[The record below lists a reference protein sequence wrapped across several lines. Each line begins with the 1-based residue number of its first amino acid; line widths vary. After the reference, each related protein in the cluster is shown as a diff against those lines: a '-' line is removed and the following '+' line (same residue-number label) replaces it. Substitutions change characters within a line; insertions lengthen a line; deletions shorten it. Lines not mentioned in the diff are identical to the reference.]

1 MFPSI
6 TLSSIVYA
14 SIKTA
19 SANLRRGSF
28 VFFFLVSLLGSLP
41 AFAQSAAVTGEV
53 ADPSGA
59 VLPKAKVSLT
69 NSKTNTVQ
77 RTTTN
82 SAGAYSLQSV
92 PAGTYKLAVEAAG
105 FKRYEQTAVVVP
117 AGQSVTLNVKLS
129 VGAVTESVT
138 VDVSADHP
146 LLEMPSVGKTGTK
159 IEELPSSV
167 QVISHELVE
176 SQGGLDLKDA
186 IRNSSGVFQG
196 GSDGFGF
203 ADRFLVRGLDARIY
217 NDGFSDGD
225 QRNGIPH
232 SLNGVENVEILEGPG
247 SALFGSGPPGGTIN
261 MVHFL
266 PSDTLNYGGAFETGS
281 FGEVSGN
288 LFVTGSTGIHGLN
301 YRVDGLAQRADGF
314 RSLGSSDYEIR
325 PEIGGTFGKH
335 ALLFSVDARDLHAT
349 PDPAGL
355 VYVNGAPI
363 TGVSRETKYST
374 PFSIGDQSLVR
385 TNFSDAWSLAPY
397 VTITNRFS
405 YMYRDLSILRN
416 GDGGTITGIVLSGRQ
431 LRRQHDNIN
440 DFDYEFEPVWN
451 FKTGRIRHTLLTG
464 FEAQHQGLH
473 TNRDT
478 ADLPSITNIFNPVIQ
493 ETSVGG
499 LTFLR
504 DAKHSGDIDD
514 LAANYYGM
522 YAADQ
527 IDLTSRLKVRLS
539 ARQDWWNTSL
549 NPEIFVPGRIFQG
562 TQLIEPGTNFGR
574 SDQPLNWS
582 AGAIYRLFSRV
593 SPFFGVARS
602 NLATFSSESTQ
613 NGVHDPESGLQ
624 YEAGVKAATFNDRAT
639 FTVAGF
645 DVKRNNVFSL
655 VGDTPV
661 FNDQRTRGVE
671 ADVQL
676 ILWSKWHVSANGI
689 GQQAVLTDNPS
700 NPAAA
705 GKSPIGV
712 PRYMFNLWTAY
723 NLKIANL
730 SGLTIGG
737 GLTYRDSMFGDLLN
751 TKGVPSFTTF
761 DTVLSYAARR
771 WDFSLGLRNLTDT
784 TYFVAANGV
793 GAFVGEPRSVFVKVK
808 RSFGPKQ

>member
-1 MFPSI
+1 MVPSI
-6 TLSSIVYA
+6 
-14 SIKTA
+14 KNA
-19 SANLRRGSF
+19 SATIRRGSL
-28 VFFFLVSLLGSLP
+28 VFFLLVSLLCSLP
-41 AFAQSAAVTGEV
+41 VFAQSAAVTGEV

-59 VLPKAKVSLT
+59 VLPNVKVNLT
-69 NSKTNTVQ
+69 NSKTNATQ

-82 SAGAYSLQSV
+82 SAGIYNLQSV
-92 PAGTYKLAVEAAG
+92 QPGTYKLVVEAAG
-105 FKRYEQTAVVVP
+105 FARYEQDSVVVT
-117 AGQSVTLNVKLS
+117 ATQSVTLNVKLS
-129 VGAVTESVT
+129 VGVVSQSVT
-138 VDVSADHP
+138 VEVTNDHP
-146 LLEMPSVGKTGTK
+146 LLEVPTVGKTGTK

-167 QVISHELVE
+167 QVISHDLVE
-176 SQGGLDLKDA
+176 SQGGIVLKDA

-261 MVHFL
+261 MVHFA
-266 PSDTLNYGGAFETGS
+266 PGETLNYGGVFETGS

-288 LFVTGSTGIHGLN
+288 AFVTGSTGIHALN
-301 YRVDGLAQRADGF
+301 YRVDGLAQREDGF
-314 RSLGSSDYEIR
+314 RALGGSDYEIR

-355 VYVNGAPI
+355 IYVNGAPI

-374 PFSIGDQSLVR
+374 PFSLGDQSLIR
-385 TNFSDAWSLAPY
+385 TNFSDAWSMAPY
-397 VTITNRFS
+397 IVITNRFS

-416 GDGGTITGIVLSGRQ
+416 GDGGTITGTALSGRQ
-431 LRRQHDNIN
+431 LRQQQDNIN

-451 FKTGRIRHTLLTG
+451 LKTGRIRHTLLTG

-473 TNRDT
+473 SNRAT
-478 ADLPSITNIFNPVIQ
+478 ADLPSITNIFAPVIP
-493 ETSVGG
+493 ETSVAG

-504 DAKHSGDIDD
+504 DAKHSGFIDD
-514 LAANYYGM
+514 LTANYYGV

-539 ARQDWWNTSL
+539 GRQDWWNTAL
-549 NPEIFVPGRIFQG
+549 DPEIFVPGRIFQG
-562 TQLIEPGTNFGR
+562 AQLIEPGANLARQDKPF
-574 SDQPLNWS
+574 SWS
-582 AGAIYRLFSRV
+582 TGAIYRLFSRV
-593 SPFFGVARS
+593 SPFFGVAHS

-624 YEAGVKAATFNDRAT
+624 YEAGIKAAAFNDRAT

-645 DVKRNNVFSL
+645 DVKRNNVFTL

-671 ADVQL
+671 ADIQL
-676 ILWSKWHVSANGI
+676 ILWSNWRVSANGI

-723 NLKIANL
+723 NLKVANL
-730 SGLTIGG
+730 TGLTIGG
-737 GLTYRDSMFGDLLN
+737 GLTYRDSMFADLLN

-771 WDFSLGLRNLTDT
+771 WDLSLGLRNLTDT
-784 TYFVAANGV
+784 TYFVAANGA

-808 RSFGPKQ
+808 RTFGAKQ